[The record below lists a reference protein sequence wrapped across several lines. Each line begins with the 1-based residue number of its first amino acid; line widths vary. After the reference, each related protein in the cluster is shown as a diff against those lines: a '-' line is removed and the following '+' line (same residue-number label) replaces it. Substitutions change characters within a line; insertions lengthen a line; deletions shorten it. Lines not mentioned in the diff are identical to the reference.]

1 MRFPVL
7 IDAELPKMG
16 RNRCVLRE
24 DDSEEGS
31 AGQELTAIT
40 LKRESFAALAFL
52 GRQQPIVAPL
62 EVTLRDLAQR
72 QMPDMYFG
80 LGQAQA
86 ILHRSHYAAR
96 ITPITPPAGLPL
108 DCHVNP

>member
-1 MRFPVL
+1 
-7 IDAELPKMG
+7 
-16 RNRCVLRE
+16 
-24 DDSEEGS
+24 
-31 AGQELTAIT
+31 LTAIT
-40 LKRESFAALAFL
+40 LKRESFASLAFL

-72 QMPDMYFG
+72 QMPDMHFG

-96 ITPITPPAGLPL
+96 ITPMTPPARPPL
-108 DCHVNP
+108 DCHVSPSVHSIARQYSETVISEKSRQDMPGSTATVI